1 MFQNIKVKGFL
12 INMSKLDITNDKTGE
27 VTELT
32 KIEYAVQAP
41 TTEFFKGGAIM
52 TAYSKGEAYNMLDK
66 YLFNTVTLEIE
77 QRPTNNGTKFYI
89 LAVNDNKLK

>member
-1 MFQNIKVKGFL
+1 MFQNIKVQGFL

-41 TTEFFKGGAIM
+41 TTEFFKGGAVM
-52 TAYSKGEAYNMLDK
+52 TAYSNGKAYDLLDK
-66 YLFNTVTLEIE
+66 LLFNKVTLEIE
-77 QRPTNNGTKFYI
+77 QRPTSNGVKFYI
-89 LAVNDNKLK
+89 LSVNDNKLK